1 MLSRCTS
8 SLSSAAWDAVYT
20 LERLAECLPSVVD
33 GVTSPRSSPGAL
45 PPWARTLRLLLA
57 CGVCWAALQSSSFST
72 ASIGSAGGWPP
83 PAGAPAVMHDG
94 TRLWHFVVATRYEE
108 GLSRLLRSAA
118 WHGDAVSVVGRDDP
132 RFQSWGVGFDA
143 KVDLEL
149 DFLRSVG
156 RDDLVLFTDA
166 YDVLML
172 GSRAELYA
180 GFQDAVARGGG
191 TPDPAGAGRP
201 VRVLFSTEAGCPREA
216 PQCSDPKLST
226 VVHGPAST
234 HHFPFLNSGA
244 FIGYAGDLITLLSI
258 RRMVSGEADGSL
270 VTDAYLASR
279 HNASLPRSA
288 LDHDGEVFLTSFLD
302 PRMPHPDNLINDLSF
317 SPVTR
322 RWTHTQLT
330 GTPTVLH
337 TPGWEGFKQGGLMW
351 AALQGV
357 WAPQC
362 WWWLSRPMAWPPCVL
377 TELWFWVFVAATA
390 GLLGGLIC
398 VALAVCG
405 CQLGS
410 AVGARC
416 SDATS
421 RVVETGWLGA
431 GRAGAAARL
440 ASRAAAV
447 RGWVDR
453 VVPWGTAGVSSLVP
467 A

>member
-1 MLSRCTS
+1 MSSRCTP
-8 SLSSAAWDAVYT
+8 SLYSALYT
-20 LERLAECLPSVVD
+20 LERLVSDLPSVVD

-57 CGVCWAALQSSSFST
+57 CCVCWAALQSSSFST

-83 PAGAPAVMHDG
+83 PGAPAVMHDG

-201 VRVLFSTEAGCPREA
+201 VRVLFSTEAGCPAEV
-216 PQCSDPKLST
+216 PQCSDPKFAA
-226 VVHGPAST
+226 VVHEPAAT
-234 HHFPFLNSGA
+234 HHFPYLNSGA
-244 FIGYAGDLITLLSI
+244 YIGYAGDLLTLLTL
-258 RRMVSGEADGSL
+258 RRMARGESDMVLMAEAHLHSL
-270 VTDAYLASR
+270 R
-279 HNASLPRSA
+279 NGSLPRTA
-288 LDHDGEVFLTSFLD
+288 LDHEGAVFLTTFYNPCS
-302 PRMPHPDNLINDLSF
+302 PHPDNLVDDLSF
-317 SPVTR
+317 SPVNR
-322 RWTHTQLT
+322 RWTHSHIS

-337 TPGWEGFKQGGLMW
+337 TPGWEGFKQSGLVW
-351 AALQGV
+351 SALQGA

-362 WWWLSRPMAWPPCVL
+362 MWWVAWVPNCFAWAAWPSSSAPCIVAG
-377 TELWFWVFVAATA
+377 TWLWA
-390 GLLGGLIC
+390 
-398 VALAVCG
+398 
-405 CQLGS
+405 S
-410 AVGARC
+410 AVICCA
-416 SDATS
+416 
-421 RVVETGWLGA
+421 VVFGTLACVSALRRGGCDQFYA
-431 GRAGAAARL
+431 G
-440 ASRAAAV
+440 V
-447 RGWVDR
+447 RGYH
-453 VVPWGTAGVSSLVP
+453 GK
-467 A
+467 